1 MKFKIVSA
9 VKACPSS
16 PLRNWSSSKLAKPN
30 PRAMAKR
37 IAKIDPET
45 NQIVEIFDTVTEAKQ
60 KTHSHVDRALKD
72 PNKIL
77 AGFKW
82 QYID

>member
-1 MKFKIVSA
+1 MA
-9 VKACPSS
+9 VVTFSLSEFLSLFPAINTAYS
-16 PLRNWSSSKLAKPN
+16 NGD
-30 PRAMAKR
+30 
-37 IAKIDPET
+37 ITET
-45 NQIVEIFDTVTEAKQ
+45 QITENFDTVTEAKQ

-82 QYID
+82 QYVD